1 MNFHNLSHLFLYL
14 GLFFLSTKQNRNI
27 KIKDITRQI
36 KKAVV
41 AGNLRELQRKSSE
54 KFGKPELP
62 RIHLDSDGTEIDD
75 EDYFQ
80 TLESNT
86 ELIAVFS
93 GEQWIDVSCLILILM
108 FCYCLIYCVHVY
120 PQPTQYLTITTHNGE
135 EINNND
141 VEKIHLKKLIS
152 LLSNNKC
159 NMSILSEPD
168 LELLSNLQ
176 PDSFADVI
184 GKDFIEHLKE
194 ASSR

>member
-1 MNFHNLSHLFLYL
+1 MY
-14 GLFFLSTKQNRNI
+14 TCIQ
-27 KIKDITRQI
+27 
-36 KKAVV
+36 
-41 AGNLRELQRKSSE
+41 
-54 KFGKPELP
+54 
-62 RIHLDSDGTEIDD
+62 
-75 EDYFQ
+75 
-80 TLESNT
+80 
-86 ELIAVFS
+86 
-93 GEQWIDVSCLILILM
+93 
-108 FCYCLIYCVHVY
+108 
-120 PQPTQYLTITTHNGE
+120 QPTQYLTITTHNGE